1 MLSMIRSG
9 ELFFIAPVFLGLA
22 FNVWALLS
30 SF

>member
-1 MLSMIRSG
+1 MLSMLRSG

-22 FNVWALLS
+22 FNAWAMFS